1 MATPDI
7 DQIPA
12 INSEQKESE
21 LDNQLEEKKDAL
33 EEEEEIDPVESE
45 KNKKIEAVEAEQK
58 KNQLDMEK
66 YKKANEHILRA
77 YKWVCEMRRIDTTD
91 YMRSRFEKSR
101 NEEKSISFVGK
112 MGKLIKMVFIFGVV
126 AFMAGPTLYNA
137 VAPQFGMQPFG
148 GAPET

>member
-1 MATPDI
+1 
-7 DQIPA
+7 
-12 INSEQKESE
+12 
-21 LDNQLEEKKDAL
+21 
-33 EEEEEIDPVESE
+33 
-45 KNKKIEAVEAEQK
+45 
-58 KNQLDMEK
+58 MEK

-148 GAPET
+148 GAPETQQTTQKPTTKEDYAKVAEEREEKERARQR